1 MDAVIQFFSMIMHP
15 EQLDVLISQYGVYI
29 YLILFLIVFGETG
42 FVVLPFLPGDS
53 LLFIA
58 GAFAASGV
66 MNIWMLMML
75 LISAA
80 VLGNTLNY
88 WIGSVIGHRIY
99 DIDSRWISR
108 EALMKTHS
116 FYEKHGGKTIVLAR
130 FVPLVRTFAPFV
142 AGVSEMSWSRFQ
154 QYNILGAVL
163 WVVAFVGGGY
173 LFGNV
178 PGVKEHLGLIAMVG
192 LSAAIVPVVGGVL
205 WSFVKKTNPKKHTQQ

>member
-1 MDAVIQFFSMIMHP
+1 MIMHP

-58 GAFAASGV
+58 GAFAASGA
-66 MNIWMLMML
+66 MNVWILMAL

-88 WIGSVIGHRIY
+88 WIGSVVGHRIY
-99 DIDSRWISR
+99 DVDSRWISR

-178 PGVKEHLGLIAMVG
+178 PGVKEHLGLIALVG

-205 WSFVKKTNPKKHTQQ
+205 WSFVKKTKAKKATL

>member
-1 MDAVIQFFSMIMHP
+1 VDAVIQFFSMIMHP

-58 GAFAASGV
+58 GAFAASGA
-66 MNIWMLMML
+66 MNIWVLMAL

-88 WIGSVIGHRIY
+88 WIGSVVGHRIY
-99 DIDSRWISR
+99 DVDSRWISR

-163 WVVAFVGGGY
+163 WVVVFVGGGY

-205 WSFVKKTNPKKHTQQ
+205 WSFIKKAKANKTAQ